1 MGFSMALFK
10 KKSLILILII
20 LPVLLRAD
28 MNLTISR
35 IVVEMDSYR
44 NNPVTMELKLKQI
57 DRIFEKIIFYDSEN
71 IDIEFDI
78 SAKEIKKRL
87 SKDMLNIHEGM
98 AYRVSFIVTGTGNLG
113 GLIGILES
121 FTPVFLEKIP

>member
-1 MGFSMALFK
+1 MTLFK
-10 KKSLILILII
+10 KRCLIVFLII
-20 LPVLLRAD
+20 LPLMLQAD
-28 MNLTISR
+28 TDLTISE
-35 IVVEMDSYR
+35 IVYKIDVYQNKSVNMI
-44 NNPVTMELKLKQI
+44 LKLKQV

-78 SAKEIKKRL
+78 SGKEAKKWLRN
-87 SKDMLNIHEGM
+87 DMLNLHEGM

-121 FTPVFLEKIP
+121 FTPLFLDKIP